1 MPRLRQD
8 AEIAF
13 WCTCLKEKKLVLEP
27 MMSTW
32 PEAEFVF
39 KRMTKCGVRDGVRAF
54 FKTNCGGRDGVR
66 AFAAL
71 RYALGES

>member
-8 AEIAF
+8 ADIAF

-32 PEAEFVF
+32 PEAESVF

-54 FKTNCGGRDGVR
+54 
-66 AFAAL
+66 AAL
-71 RYALGES
+71 RCALGESLRLEQFA